1 MPQLKIPHA
10 GKKKKR
16 KKERKMPCSTT
27 KTQHSQINLILF
39 FFLKNEYYQGWERG
53 MGGGF
58 VMGIKF
64 QFSKMNSGNGWC

>member
-1 MPQLKIPHA
+1 
-10 GKKKKR
+10 
-16 KKERKMPCSTT
+16 MPCSTT

-58 VMGIKF
+58 CDGYKVSVF
-64 QFSKMNSGNGWC
+64 QDELWKWMVLMVAQ